1 MSRFLQQRLAEL
13 LSLVIGKSQAHAP
26 LNMTILVYWV
36 ILYHASF
43 WFAMGVEKNI
53 LILTKNYFPLTH
65 YFMKALLSFRQ
76 RTAPL
81 KSKMHPPLNRSCT
94 PFDGFY
100 QNYGS
105 LPAGACPAPDPLS
118 FMVADFLL
126 PPIGMIRWERF
137 DARRDGHFPSWLFVV
152 KLQSRSI
159 SLFVN
164 FTMWGRAPAP
174 NPLSFIGSGFFCCHT
189 KSCISTRTVL

>member
-43 WFAMGVEKNI
+43 WFARSVEKNI

-76 RTAPL
+76 RTAPP
-81 KSKMHPPLNRSCT
+81 KIKNAPPPNRNCT

-105 LPAGACPAPDPLS
+105 LPAGACPCTQSAII
-118 FMVADFLL
+118 MVADF
-126 PPIGMIRWERF
+126 F
-137 DARRDGHFPSWLFVV
+137 
-152 KLQSRSI
+152 
-159 SLFVN
+159 
-164 FTMWGRAPAP
+164 APAHRYDT
-174 NPLSFIGSGFFCCHT
+174 LGG
-189 KSCISTRTVL
+189 V

>member
-1 MSRFLQQRLAEL
+1 LQQRLAEL

-76 RTAPL
+76 RTAPP
-81 KSKMHPPLNRSCT
+81 KIKNAPPPNRNCT
-94 PFDGFY
+94 PLTGFY
-100 QNYGS
+100 QN
-105 LPAGACPAPDPLS
+105 
-118 FMVADFLL
+118 
-126 PPIGMIRWERF
+126 
-137 DARRDGHFPSWLFVV
+137 
-152 KLQSRSI
+152 
-159 SLFVN
+159 
-164 FTMWGRAPAP
+164 
-174 NPLSFIGSGFFCCHT
+174 
-189 KSCISTRTVL
+189 

>member
-1 MSRFLQQRLAEL
+1 MHIFDILRQTLQKQFCIVFNENHVAGIGQPPTDGKDRLRQLLYGGFLHPHRDSTMSRFLQQRLAEL

-76 RTAPL
+76 RTAPP
-81 KSKMHPPLNRSCT
+81 KIKNAPPL
-94 PFDGFY
+94 
-100 QNYGS
+100 
-105 LPAGACPAPDPLS
+105 
-118 FMVADFLL
+118 
-126 PPIGMIRWERF
+126 
-137 DARRDGHFPSWLFVV
+137 
-152 KLQSRSI
+152 
-159 SLFVN
+159 
-164 FTMWGRAPAP
+164 
-174 NPLSFIGSGFFCCHT
+174 
-189 KSCISTRTVL
+189 